1 MYIFLQNYLYEI
13 KKCKFRKINN
23 YIGEKNKR
31 QEEFEKEKESLTTG
45 IQVFLYFRTFKKI
58 LGKKHFLF

>member
-1 MYIFLQNYLYEI
+1 MCTFSYKTILYEI

-31 QEEFEKEKESLTTG
+31 QEEYEKEKESLSTG
-45 IQVFLYFRTFKKI
+45 IQVFQI
-58 LGKKHFLF
+58 L